1 MVHEAQ
7 VLGLLK
13 RELEKEYNELYDA
26 MYHYIWSWL
35 LNESLHE
42 NKTSIDVVVYKDEI
56 ENLIGIREHEEIIKY
71 VFNNIKGE
79 C

>member
-13 RELEKEYNELYDA
+13 RELEKKYNELYDA

-35 LNESLHE
+35 LNESVYE
-42 NKTSIDVVVYKDEI
+42 NKTSIDVIMYKDEI